1 MSAPNYPSTSG
12 FSGSMSE
19 QGQEDSDNLTT
30 KAQNDLAQVGEEI
43 KQQAANLGEEAK
55 AQVGE
60 LAEKAKAQ
68 VGELADKAKG
78 MANEQKQLLAS
89 QLGGISDALDKVA
102 SELETRD
109 DTTASYVRSVAQGAE
124 RVTSMVRDRD
134 VDEIVSMVQ
143 DFGRKQPAAFIG
155 AAALL
160 GFAASRFIMASA
172 KRRSS
177 QSTSMNEMDSSMDTQ
192 SESSSGLP
200 STSTG
205 TGSIYSRPM
214 GGTDG
219 GI

>member
-19 QGQEDSDNLTT
+19 QGQEDSTNLTT

-43 KQQAANLGEEAK
+43 KHQAANLGEE
-55 AQVGE
+55 
-60 LAEKAKAQ
+60 AKAQ

-78 MANEQKQLLAS
+78 MANEQKQLLAT
-89 QLGGISDALDKVA
+89 QLGGISGALDKVA
-102 SELETRD
+102 SELETND
-109 DTTASYVRSVAQGAE
+109 DATASYVRSVASGAE

-134 VDEIVSMVQ
+134 VDEIISMAQ

-172 KRRSS
+172 HRRSS
-177 QSTSMNEMDSSMDTQ
+177 QSMSMSDTDSSMETTR
-192 SESSSGLP
+192 SESSSGLS

-205 TGSIYSRPM
+205 TGSIYSQPM